1 MNTTARIWPRL
12 AAFAAVAV
20 VVQLCLSAVGK
31 VYYLTQLTMALY
43 YSIVVIGLS
52 LLMGYAGQ
60 VSLGQGAFFAIGG
73 YTSAFLTT
81 HNMAG
86 YRGAAWFDLLDKCG
100 VMSSRKSLYDDTLMV
115 SMAPWAAF
123 VMAILVTVA
132 IAAVVGYPSLRLR
145 GHYLAMATLG
155 FGLIIH
161 CILIGS
167 PALGAADGITG
178 VPRLSLGMGL
188 AVSGKSAVRV
198 QNYYIAWAV
207 AIGVLALLRNL
218 VASRIGRALRA
229 IHDSESAA
237 SAMGVNTPKLKL
249 QVFILSAALAA
260 MAGSM
265 LTHYN
270 EGIGPSEA
278 SAFKS
283 VRYLALVAA
292 GGMANLE
299 GALIVSTLLV
309 FLSLRGWFGAYDNAV
324 FGVILIAIVAL
335 APQGP
340 FRELGLWVN
349 RCRPFYKPGKEA
361 HRGTS

>member
-1 MNTTARIWPRL
+1 MNTTTRIWPRL
-12 AAFAAVAV
+12 AAFAAAAIVI
-20 VVQLCLSAVGK
+20 QLSLSAAGK
-31 VYYLTQLTMALY
+31 VYYLTQLTMAVY
-43 YSIVVIGLS
+43 YAIVVMGLS

-86 YRGAAWFDLLDKCG
+86 YRGAVWFDLLDKCG
-100 VMSSRKSLYDDTLMV
+100 VIVSRKNLYDDTLV
-115 SMAPWAAF
+115 LTVAPWLAF
-123 VMAILVTVA
+123 IMAILLTVV
-132 IAAVVGYPSLRLR
+132 IAAVIGYPSLRLR

-178 VPRLSLGMGL
+178 VPGLSVGGL

-207 AIGVLALLRNL
+207 AIAVLLLLRNL
-218 VASRIGRALRA
+218 VESRMGRALRA
-229 IHDSESAA
+229 IHDSEAAA

-249 QVFILSAALAA
+249 EVFMVSAALAA
-260 MAGSM
+260 MAGSL

-270 EGIGPSEA
+270 EGIGPSES

-299 GALIVSTLLV
+299 GALVVSTVLV
-309 FLSLRGWFGAYDNAV
+309 FLSLRGWFGTYDNAV
-324 FGVILIAIVAL
+324 FGIILIAIVAL

-340 FRELGLWVN
+340 FRQLGLWMN
-349 RCRPFYKPGKEA
+349 RYRSLYKPGKEA
-361 HRGTS
+361 RGGAS